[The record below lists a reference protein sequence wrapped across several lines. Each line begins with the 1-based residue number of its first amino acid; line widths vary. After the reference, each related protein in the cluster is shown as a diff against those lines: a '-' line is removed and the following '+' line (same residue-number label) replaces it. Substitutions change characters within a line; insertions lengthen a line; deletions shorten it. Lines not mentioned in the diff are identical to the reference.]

1 MDEVSYGD
9 VKEMN
14 LEKIWQES
22 IRRKIEQA
30 KSEKDKDYYYWLQDF
45 VLWINCECDNCK
57 RNKKQ
62 WI

>member
-1 MDEVSYGD
+1 
-9 VKEMN
+9 MN

-22 IRRKIEQA
+22 IRRKIDQA
-30 KSEKDKDYYYWLQDF
+30 RREKDKDYYYWLQDF
-45 VLWINCECDNCK
+45 VLWINCDCSNCI